1 MNSNGFV
8 VLPNNKAKSVK
19 LKARN
24 VQELQLKTVT
34 LGQEGQEMEEKLQQ
48 LKESMSK
55 EKKERGHSGWKSG
68 QCDSLIS
75 NALTNSSKKNKE
87 IMLQKLSAGKV
98 KIRVLKDEPL
108 TAPPQPPPPPPT
120 TGLRATRKNRLRGRY
135 CGQCEVKTAGL
146 MCAEC
151 TEDYCIGCF
160 AKFHQK
166 GALKLHRIIPI
177 QTDLQT
183 HVSSRDVVN
192 CFQKQIDPS
201 PDPGTFTSLN
211 PSSSSSSK
219 PSPSPSHT
227 IKSNA
232 TTRQGDGRPEEGTEA
247 VAKPM
252 QLHLY
257 PSQVLAVNQGK
268 EKKVE
273 MTEEGL
279 NRDDERG
286 VPTDLLRGEY
296 NEEESARSFQEALR
310 QWRVEKSDEAGEPM
324 SEEAMWIPVLPVS
337 AMATQADLA
346 SDRRAERRGRGGGEG
361 RVPVRVE
368 FTENSLTYLDRLL
381 LKKHRRTPIETYHP
395 LLAFGAD
402 LNSLLNKNPEE
413 DTVSSLTAQ
422 EEDFRRYCAS
432 LFAVPVSSGRTEP
445 EITTSESCLTI
456 EVLDER
462 DRDVDGDVVAEQ
474 RSDNNKKVRSIQK
487 VLSQV
492 RTPVPQTALTSGG
505 SSRVSLSSPSPTQTS
520 RQSRSPAQPNV
531 AQKLHLSKTAG
542 AEHSMK
548 SSSSKSKPSA
558 CPTAETPRTSKT
570 LIKTPT
576 STSQKPNC
584 SPTVHKSK
592 PDHGSTRFSS
602 SPSLPHYQTEIP
614 KSSHTSVSFPQ
625 DVSSLAGAS
634 PPNPEEHLSL
644 RSTFTLS
651 PSGSTESILLPKV
664 DQSNPFHKGSYSSLL
679 PEQAQSSQLF
689 PEPISSPKL
698 SQSPPSN
705 LESSRQSQ
713 HPLCDPESLLS
724 DNQLQPPLS
733 PVSSSPNPA
742 RKSPSPLKSLFRV
755 SLFNDSPPDAYS
767 RQRSTPTNE
776 DAPDQESTLSL
787 QDAQFNP
794 LHPLN
799 VIHSPHSAVKM
810 EEEEELSIDSGDEMS
825 SDSLGVA
832 SHEEDSSDEGRSTRG
847 RSREEE
853 QENPAIRAEGEK
865 DFQSDEK
872 EQLSEPVMVMH
883 KQSAGSGSE
892 HFSDLDVFLPL
903 GLDVNCGHSDT
914 PKHTHWDSQHA
925 GQTSPYDSEP
935 KGSQGYW
942 PSSSLSSY
950 TEEHLVFEM
959 MKDNNTQ
966 STGIQIHSATPTRRG
981 EISANE
987 PGTSGSG
994 SNRSTPTVS
1003 QASATCCL
1011 SRPASCSELGPVF
1024 RPLSRAAQEI
1034 MEICSVDQTGCEDP
1048 DLDTD
1053 TTVHTLHEL
1062 EEELRLISKETG
1074 MEASVFGAGNSG
1086 SQYQHGNHHFTRG
1099 RVSEEQKEEEEA
1111 VQRDEQSVLLLP

>member
-24 VQELQLKTVT
+24 MQELQLKTVT
-34 LGQEGQEMEEKLQQ
+34 LGQERQEMEEKLQQ

-55 EKKERGHSGWKSG
+55 EKEERGFSGWKSG

-75 NALTNSSKKNKE
+75 NALTNSTKKSKE

-108 TAPPQPPPPPPT
+108 TAPPQPPPPPPAISS
-120 TGLRATRKNRLRGRY
+120 RATRKNRLRGRY

-151 TEDYCIGCF
+151 TDDYCIGCF
-160 AKFHQK
+160 TKFHQK
-166 GALKLHRIIPI
+166 GALKVHRIIPI

-183 HVSSRDVVN
+183 HVSTRDVVS

-201 PDPGTFTSLN
+201 SDPSNLTNLN
-211 PSSSSSSK
+211 PSSSSSSSPK
-219 PSPSPSHT
+219 PSPSHT

-232 TTRQGDGRPEEGTEA
+232 TTRERHGRPEEGTEA

-252 QLHLY
+252 QLHPD
-257 PSQVLAVNQGK
+257 PSQVLAVNQIK

-279 NRDDERG
+279 NRGDERG
-286 VPTDLLRGEY
+286 VPTDLFSGEY
-296 NEEESARSFQEALR
+296 NEEDSARSFQEALR
-310 QWRVEKSDEAGEPM
+310 QWRGEKSDEAGEPM
-324 SEEAMWIPVLPVS
+324 SEEAMWIPVRPVS

-346 SDRRAERRGRGGGEG
+346 SDRRAERRGRRGGEG

-395 LLAFGAD
+395 PLAFGAD
-402 LNSLLNKNPEE
+402 LNSLPNKNTEE

-432 LFAVPVSSGRTEP
+432 LFAVPVSSARTEP
-445 EITTSESCLTI
+445 EITTPESCLTI

-462 DRDVDGDVVAEQ
+462 DRDGDGDVDVEQ
-474 RSDNNKKVRSIQK
+474 RTDNNIKVPSIQR
-487 VLSQV
+487 VQSQV
-492 RTPVPQTALTSGG
+492 RTPVPQTAFTSGW
-505 SSRVSLSSPSPTQTS
+505 SSRVSHSSPSPIQTS
-520 RQSRSPAQPNV
+520 RQSMSPGQAN
-531 AQKLHLSKTAG
+531 ATQKLHLSKTTG

-548 SSSSKSKPSA
+548 SSSSKNA
-558 CPTAETPRTSKT
+558 
-570 LIKTPT
+570 
-576 STSQKPNC
+576 
-584 SPTVHKSK
+584 H
-592 PDHGSTRFSS
+592 
-602 SPSLPHYQTEIP
+602 
-614 KSSHTSVSFPQ
+614 
-625 DVSSLAGAS
+625 
-634 PPNPEEHLSL
+634 
-644 RSTFTLS
+644 
-651 PSGSTESILLPKV
+651 
-664 DQSNPFHKGSYSSLL
+664 
-679 PEQAQSSQLF
+679 
-689 PEPISSPKL
+689 
-698 SQSPPSN
+698 
-705 LESSRQSQ
+705 SRQS
-713 HPLCDPESLLS
+713 
-724 DNQLQPPLS
+724 
-733 PVSSSPNPA
+733 
-742 RKSPSPLKSLFRV
+742 
-755 SLFNDSPPDAYS
+755 
-767 RQRSTPTNE
+767 STPTNE
-776 DAPDQESTLSL
+776 TAPDQESTLSL
-787 QDAQFNP
+787 QYTQCNP
-794 LHPLN
+794 SLPLN
-799 VIHSPHSAVKM
+799 VLHSPHSAVKM
-810 EEEEELSIDSGDEMS
+810 EEEEEEEELSIDSGDEMS

-847 RSREEE
+847 RPRDEERE
-853 QENPAIRAEGEK
+853 NSDIHAEGKK

-872 EQLSEPVMVMH
+872 EQLSEPLMVMH

-892 HFSDLDVFLPL
+892 HFSDLDVVLPL

-914 PKHTHWDSQHA
+914 PEHTHWDSH
-925 GQTSPYDSEP
+925 QTSPYDSEP

-959 MKDNNTQ
+959 LKDNTTQ
-966 STGIQIHSATPTRRG
+966 SAGIQIHSATPTRRG

-994 SNRSTPTVS
+994 SNRSTPTAS
-1003 QASATCCL
+1003 QAPATCCL
-1011 SRPASCSELGPVF
+1011 SHPISCSELGTVL
-1024 RPLSRAAQEI
+1024 RPLSQAAQEI

-1048 DLDTD
+1048 DLEAD
-1053 TTVHTLHEL
+1053 TTAHTLYKL
-1062 EEELRLISKETG
+1062 EEELRLLSNETG
-1074 MEASVFGAGNSG
+1074 KQTPVFGAGNSG

-1099 RVSEEQKEEEEA
+1099 RDSEEQKEEDEA
-1111 VQRDEQSVLLLP
+1111 VQRDQQSVLLLP